1 MTANSPRVPTRP
13 EWMSIH
19 EASVLMGVSSAT
31 LRRWSDA
38 GDIRAFTTPGGHR
51 RFSRAAVASLLPA
64 DATER
69 PADATERPDGNRRR
83 ELSRVAREVP
93 WFADLDPAAQ
103 RAMRRHARR
112 ISTAL
117 IASMEAVDADD
128 RASSLAEAESSA
140 AACAVLAAG
149 SGVGLRE
156 TVEAFLGFRASYLR
170 ALIDASP
177 ERRGGAR
184 ASAASIEAATGAF
197 DRLVC
202 RAMRAHEAVSAD
214 PQAARSRR
222 RNAPRASSQPPTAT
236 AR

>member
-1 MTANSPRVPTRP
+1 
-13 EWMSIH
+13 MSIH
-19 EASVLMGVSSAT
+19 EASILIGVSSAT

-64 DATER
+64 DTIERPDDAMER
-69 PADATERPDGNRRR
+69 PADATERPVGNRRR
-83 ELSRVAREVP
+83 ELSRVVREVP

-117 IASMEAVDADD
+117 IASMEAVAADD
-128 RASSLAEAESSA
+128 RASSLGEAESSA

-222 RNAPRASSQPPTAT
+222 RNAQRASSQPPTAT